1 MDAPPPAKLPPAKA
15 RVPLLLA
22 GLDRLYPDPECEL
35 TYRSPLQLMVAVILS
50 AQCTDRRVNQVTPA
64 LFARYQTAGDF
75 ADADRA
81 ELEGY
86 IKSTGFFR
94 NKAKNIQACCRTLVE
109 RHGGEVPGTLDELV
123 GLPGLG
129 RKSANCV
136 LGDAFGVPG
145 ITVDTHV
152 GRLARRLGL
161 TKHTDP
167 VKVEFAL
174 MKLIPQ
180 PVWTRVSHQL
190 ILHGRRVCHA
200 RTPDC
205 GSCSLAD
212 LCPRVGVS
220 QKSSS
225 RKRPL
230 PRSGIVH
237 VAGREGEAPAEPRAL
252 PARQE
257 PRPPGKSVR
266 RTGASSKA

>member
-1 MDAPPPAKLPPAKA
+1 MDAPPPSAKLPPAKA

-22 GLDRLYPDPECEL
+22 GLDRLYPDAECEL
-35 TYRSPLQLMVAVILS
+35 DYRSPLQLMVAVILS

-64 LFARYQTAGDF
+64 LFARYKSARDF
-75 ADADRA
+75 AAADPA

-86 IKSTGFFR
+86 VKSTGFYR
-94 NKAKNIQACCRTLVE
+94 NKAKNIRACCQALVD
-109 RHGGEVPGTLDELV
+109 RHGGEVPGTLEELV

-161 TKHTDP
+161 TKHTDA

-180 PVWTRVSHQL
+180 PAWTRVSHQL

-200 RTPDC
+200 RGPDC
-205 GSCSLAD
+205 GACTLAS

-220 QKSSS
+220 QKSSNRAGPRRATKAVTP
-225 RKRPL
+225 RKK
-230 PRSGIVH
+230 
-237 VAGREGEAPAEPRAL
+237 
-252 PARQE
+252 
-257 PRPPGKSVR
+257 PP
-266 RTGASSKA
+266 T